1 MTMAEEIEA
10 VACKF
15 VVHIP
20 TNTPDRPDVHLIKET
35 VKYKDGRIEP
45 RLRFIKDYQRPY
57 WITNRDKR
65 NHRDKKEWES
75 KDNVT
80 EFWCTQSQ
88 LKHFAA
94 RRLNMR
100 LAPRDT
106 IKDVA
111 TSPYLYGT
119 NIPSTSLIKADY
131 AKKYP
136 DFSLPYSICAFDIE
150 TDMINGTRKMWMAT
164 AIFGTESVTVVDKS
178 FFQGY
183 HDPIGR
189 LKTCFQSHLGEYI
202 EKHGLT
208 AEFILVDDEIEMM
221 REIFKRIHAW
231 QPDFLNIWNM
241 DFDIGRIMERLKDL
255 GVDPGDILC
264 DPRVPKAYRVC
275 EYRPGPNK
283 KKTASGKHIPINP
296 ASRWHTLHLTASF
309 YVIDSMCTYK
319 YVRQQSEQEQS
330 SYSLD
335 NILAKEKLPGKLKFK
350 GLDGLEY
357 AANEKWHILMQS
369 KYPFE
374 YTIYNIFDCFAMLL
388 LDNKTQDLRYTI
400 GAGCG
405 VTDFEKYNSQPTR
418 IADAF
423 YFDLLEAGQIMGSTG
438 RIANA
443 DGEDVDQ
450 PDPELEPDRDAEEEA
465 DDIGEDDD
473 SDDSPVIEAKT
484 LDLRDWVLTLPSHY
498 SAPGLCIIEEDPTI
512 FTLYRTH
519 VFDSDEVGA
528 YPSATEAANVSRTTC
543 KREVIAIEGIEET
556 TFRLQNLNLVLGK
569 CNAIEYCTNMFG
581 LKPATDMLTEY
592 QNSLN

>member
-1 MTMAEEIEA
+1 MAEEIEA
-10 VACKF
+10 IACKF

-20 TNTPDRPDVHLIKET
+20 TNSPDRPDVHLIKET
-35 VKYKDGRIEP
+35 VKFKDGRTEP
-45 RLRFIKDYQRPY
+45 RLKFVKDYQRPY

-75 KDNVT
+75 KENVT
-80 EFWCTQSQ
+80 EFWCTQSL
-88 LKHFAA
+88 LKIHAA
-94 RRLNMR
+94 RRLGMH
-100 LAPRDT
+100 LKPRDT

-111 TSPYLYGT
+111 LSPYLYGT
-119 NIPSTSLIKADY
+119 NIPSTSLIKNDY

-136 DFSLPYSICAFDIE
+136 DFSLPYTVCAFDIE
-150 TDMINGTRKMWMAT
+150 TDMINGTRQMWMVT
-164 AIFGTESVTVVDKS
+164 AIFGNESVTVVDKS
-178 FFQGY
+178 FFNGY
-183 HDPIGR
+183 ADPLGR
-189 LKTCFQSHLGEYI
+189 LKTCFNTHLGEYV
-202 EKHGLT
+202 ESHGLT

-241 DFDIGRIMERLKDL
+241 DFDIPRIIERLEAL
-255 GVDPGDILC
+255 GVDPKDILC
-264 DPRVPKAYRVC
+264 DPRIPKAYRVC
-275 EYRPGPNK
+275 EYRQGQKN
-283 KKTASGKHIPINP
+283 KKTASGKHIPINM
-296 ASRWHTLHLTASF
+296 ASRWHTLYLTASF

-335 NILAKEKLPGKLKFK
+335 NILAKENLPGKLKFK

-369 KYPFE
+369 RYPFE

-388 LDNKTQDLRYTI
+388 LDEKTKDLKYTI

-423 YFDLLEAGQIMGSTG
+423 YFDLLEAGQVMGSTG
-438 RIANA
+438 RIIND
-443 DGEDVDQ
+443 DGSDPDLPDQ
-450 PDPELEPDRDAEEEA
+450 DLEPDRDEELLA
-465 DDIGEDDD
+465 DEIEEDEETG
-473 SDDSPVIEAKT
+473 PVIEAKT

-498 SAPGLCIIEEDPTI
+498 SAPGLQLIDEDKTI
-512 FTLYRTH
+512 FTLFRTH

-543 KREVIAIEGIEET
+543 KREVIAIDGIEET

-581 LKPATDMLTEY
+581 LRNATDMLSVY
-592 QNSLN
+592 RNSIN